1 MNQRT
6 VNSNTSREIEISP
19 YDIHEGLKVVLVD
32 EKQAPIAWY
41 EFDSRQLENVGIIK
55 YAASSVRIRFEGI
68 KPTMISELVAE

>member
-6 VNSNTSREIEISP
+6 VNSNTSGEIEISP

-41 EFDSRQLENVGIIK
+41 EFDSRQLENV
-55 YAASSVRIRFEGI
+55 
-68 KPTMISELVAE
+68 